1 MQTGGPL
8 ERPTT
13 FHQKKSFRDK
23 LHEDLCKNG
32 LPPLKSHELSF
43 LGLSVQQLPDGRIF
57 ISQPES
63 RYTQAIISGH
73 QYRKRQ
79 TSPLPADFNS
89 RKIPDE
95 KSQLL
100 DEKGKSAYLQQLM
113 RIAWLTNSHPDLSA
127 VVAHKQTRCAAPR
140 VIDLEDLAHI
150 VGYLA
155 ETSNLGIMI
164 NIRDIQPYLYV
175 DIGHATHEDKKSHT
189 ACLISS
195 EISIPKIVEH
205 PSFGDH
211 GSNVL

>member
-1 MQTGGPL
+1 MQ
-8 ERPTT
+8 
-13 FHQKKSFRDK
+13 
-23 LHEDLCKNG
+23 NG
-32 LPPLKSHELSF
+32 LLPPKSHELSAKNSITF
-43 LGLSVQQLPDGRIF
+43 LGLSVQQLPDRRIF
-57 ISQPES
+57 VSQPV
-63 RYTQAIISGH
+63 YTQAILSGH
-73 QYRKRQ
+73 QYRKKQR
-79 TSPLPADFNS
+79 SPLPADFNS

-95 KSQLL
+95 KNQLL